1 MNAVLK
7 YASLVKFAHTVFAMP
22 FAMVGF
28 VYGLRYAPLH
38 NPRWPYIVLVQV
50 ILCMVFAR
58 NTAMGFNRWADRRI
72 DAENPRTAGREIP
85 AGVIPARHALRF
97 VAVNALLFIA
107 AASTIN
113 LLTALLSPVALFIIL
128 FYSYCKRFTAL
139 AHLVLGLSLGI
150 APVGAYIAVTGRI
163 ALEPCILSLLV
174 MTIVIPIGIFSR
186 YVLNRGES
194 WPEPIAIICMVTF
207 TFIGAA
213 VSYRAGS
220 HIAVN
225 MLTDRLPASLQRLC
239 ARVVDLL
246 MLLISGLMCWY
257 SYWLCVELWEQPV
270 AEFPLLTSGESYLPL
285 PVGSAIL
292 ILFVLER
299 LLFGS
304 QENRPVVLI
313 GNHS

>member
-1 MNAVLK
+1 MSELYLK
-7 YASLVKFAHTVFAMP
+7 WMDRLYLFAM
-22 FAMVGF
+22 AV
-28 VYGLRYAPLH
+28 
-38 NPRWPYIVLVQV
+38 
-50 ILCMVFAR
+50 
-58 NTAMGFNRWADRRI
+58 
-72 DAENPRTAGREIP
+72 AGI
-85 AGVIPARHALRF
+85 
-97 VAVNALLFIA
+97 
-107 AASTIN
+107 
-113 LLTALLSPVALFIIL
+113 
-128 FYSYCKRFTAL
+128 
-139 AHLVLGLSLGI
+139 
-150 APVGAYIAVTGRI
+150 
-163 ALEPCILSLLV
+163 SLLV

-220 HIAVN
+220 
-225 MLTDRLPASLQRLC
+225 
-239 ARVVDLL
+239 
-246 MLLISGLMCWY
+246 LISGLMCWY

>member
-1 MNAVLK
+1 MSERYLK
-7 YASLVKFAHTVFAMP
+7 WMDRLYL
-22 FAMVGF
+22 
-28 VYGLRYAPLH
+28 L
-38 NPRWPYIVLVQV
+38 
-50 ILCMVFAR
+50 
-58 NTAMGFNRWADRRI
+58 AMG
-72 DAENPRTAGREIP
+72 
-85 AGVIPARHALRF
+85 
-97 VAVNALLFIA
+97 VA
-107 AASTIN
+107 
-113 LLTALLSPVALFIIL
+113 
-128 FYSYCKRFTAL
+128 
-139 AHLVLGLSLGI
+139 GLSLLI
-150 APVGAYIAVTGRI
+150 
-163 ALEPCILSLLV
+163 

-225 MLTDRLPASLQRLC
+225 MLTDRLPDGLK
-239 ARVVDLL
+239 VVFSKIVDVL
-246 MLLISGLMCWY
+246 MLLISLLIFWY
-257 SYWLCVELWEQPV
+257 SYLLCIELWEQPV
-270 AEFPLLTSGESYLPL
+270 AEFPVLTSGESYLPL
-285 PVGSAIL
+285 PIGSAIL

>member
-1 MNAVLK
+1 MSELYLK
-7 YASLVKFAHTVFAMP
+7 WMDRLYLLAMTV
-22 FAMVGF
+22 
-28 VYGLRYAPLH
+28 
-38 NPRWPYIVLVQV
+38 
-50 ILCMVFAR
+50 
-58 NTAMGFNRWADRRI
+58 
-72 DAENPRTAGREIP
+72 
-85 AGVIPARHALRF
+85 AGV
-97 VAVNALLFIA
+97 
-107 AASTIN
+107 
-113 LLTALLSPVALFIIL
+113 
-128 FYSYCKRFTAL
+128 
-139 AHLVLGLSLGI
+139 
-150 APVGAYIAVTGRI
+150 
-163 ALEPCILSLLV
+163 SLLM

-194 WPEPIAIICMVTF
+194 WPEPVAIICMVTF

-246 MLLISGLMCWY
+246 MLLIAGLMCWY
-257 SYWLCVELWEQPV
+257 SYWLCVELWDQPV